1 MTGFRGRHT
10 EQKSIISHKQDFLCV
25 KHACTPDDERG
36 WKIDQDE
43 GKNLNI
49 WENTAQRIL
58 QKAISR
64 FHKVWK

>member
-1 MTGFRGRHT
+1 M
-10 EQKSIISHKQDFLCV
+10 L
-25 KHACTPDDERG
+25 APLMNDERG

-43 GKNLNI
+43 EKNLNI